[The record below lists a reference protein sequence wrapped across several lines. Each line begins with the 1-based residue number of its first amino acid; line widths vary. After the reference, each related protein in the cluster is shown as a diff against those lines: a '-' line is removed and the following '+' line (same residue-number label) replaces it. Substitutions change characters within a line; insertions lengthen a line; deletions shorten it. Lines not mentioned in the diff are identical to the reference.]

1 MSELIVCPTCQ
12 GKKIYIG
19 IGMVKSKCAGCNAIG
34 WISKPIVEKVE
45 EPIAIESVAKPIKQN
60 IKPIYKRK
68 CR

>member
-1 MSELIVCPTCQ
+1 
-12 GKKIYIG
+12 
-19 IGMVKSKCAGCNAIG
+19 MVKSKCAGCNAIG